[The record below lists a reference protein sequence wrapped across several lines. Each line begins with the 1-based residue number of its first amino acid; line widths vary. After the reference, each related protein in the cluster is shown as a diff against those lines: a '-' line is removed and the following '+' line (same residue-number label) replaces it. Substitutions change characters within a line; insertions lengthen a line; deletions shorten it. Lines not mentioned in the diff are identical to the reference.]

1 MVHYRFE
8 TNENNRTM
16 NLNAELPS
24 VSWIEV
30 IKHIF
35 FTILLGLNIGY
46 VQYLLFYDQRP
57 FDEEL
62 NLYNQTMMMFYLVA
76 AAVKMAFS
84 VRMFINANES
94 NFMTIA
100 SVSLLFLLMKT
111 LSEIFQPPPISL
123 FIFIYTYV
131 FTSLFLFFQMTALLT
146 NIFVTKYA
154 VQYKLADGEEKR
166 KFYMLMINAEADAGL
181 VSVLDCYVRAAPQ
194 LIAQSAIFLY
204 NNGNSTFF
212 SVRQLISALVAIIMM
227 PWSITFF
234 SRSLRAQ
241 QNNKVL
247 KTTTTVYFMWHFCI
261 MLSRIG
267 SISGAIAVWPQQ
279 VGIAILIHC
288 MGAAGWLW
296 WTIEPLPFC
305 DRNEFWHFLFCIV
318 FGGVY
323 FFAPMNIVSD
333 PTRWRYIYFYLVLFV
348 EDTLANIVWYYSE
361 NEMKIKTY
369 LIAFNFITFCI
380 GMLFMYIYYKKFHPK
395 TTDNKISEKIPLTDI
410 TSVS

>member
-16 NLNAELPS
+16 NVNAELPS

-212 SVRQLISALVAIIMM
+212 SGKYPKKS
-227 PWSITFF
+227 
-234 SRSLRAQ
+234 
-241 QNNKVL
+241 
-247 KTTTTVYFMWHFCI
+247 
-261 MLSRIG
+261 
-267 SISGAIAVWPQQ
+267 
-279 VGIAILIHC
+279 
-288 MGAAGWLW
+288 
-296 WTIEPLPFC
+296 
-305 DRNEFWHFLFCIV
+305 FW
-318 FGGVY
+318 
-323 FFAPMNIVSD
+323 
-333 PTRWRYIYFYLVLFV
+333 
-348 EDTLANIVWYYSE
+348 
-361 NEMKIKTY
+361 
-369 LIAFNFITFCI
+369 
-380 GMLFMYIYYKKFHPK
+380 
-395 TTDNKISEKIPLTDI
+395 
-410 TSVS
+410 